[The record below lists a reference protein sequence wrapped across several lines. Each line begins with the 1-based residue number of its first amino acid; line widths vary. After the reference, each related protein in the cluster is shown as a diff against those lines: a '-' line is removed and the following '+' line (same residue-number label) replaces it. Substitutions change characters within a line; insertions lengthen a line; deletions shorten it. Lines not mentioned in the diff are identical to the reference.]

1 MTPDLKRLCD
11 AAGNVEL
18 DMYPDYL
25 RDEEAEK
32 VVRAVLTALRAPA
45 ADTLAAASVD
55 FLRDVTDPWDCM
67 PAQMDEAFGLPTEG
81 AEVWAPAEERIRPR
95 VQRSFAAMIDAILGE
110 PATA

>member
-1 MTPDLKRLCD
+1 MTPDLERLCD

-32 VVRAVLTALRAPA
+32 VVRAVLIALREPGEA
-45 ADTLAAASVD
+45 ARIAA
-55 FLRDVTDPWDCM
+55 LNT
-67 PAQMDEAFGLPTEG
+67 GLPGMGDPPLYEK
-81 AEVWAPAEERIRPR
+81 VWLNM
-95 VQRSFAAMIDAILGE
+95 VDAILGE